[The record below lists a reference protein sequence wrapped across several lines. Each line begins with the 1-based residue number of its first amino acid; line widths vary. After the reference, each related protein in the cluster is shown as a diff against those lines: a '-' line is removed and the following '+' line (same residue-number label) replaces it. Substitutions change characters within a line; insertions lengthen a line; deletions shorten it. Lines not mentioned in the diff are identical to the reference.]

1 MRRAI
6 ASYSLS
12 FSENSDNETMHKTLA
27 IIIFVIVEVA
37 YGSRSFTP
45 QLNVFHRY
53 NDKFDNKNV
62 ELDLCPACIN
72 EAVELINVIANIILD
87 EGVLGSCHALCDAV
101 YNKTGSKALQDLCT
115 TGCDAIGIDEL
126 IKLIITADIDPIYY
140 CQLVHMCPS

>member
-1 MRRAI
+1 MQLSV
-6 ASYSLS
+6 SYSLR

-27 IIIFVIVEVA
+27 IIIFVIAEVA

-53 NDKFDNKNV
+53 DDKFDNKNF
-62 ELDLCPACIN
+62 ELDLCPECIN

-101 YNKTGSKALQDLCT
+101 YNKTGSKALEDLCF

-126 IKLIITADIDPIYY
+126 IKLILAADIDPIYY
-140 CQLVHMCPS
+140 CQLVHLCPS